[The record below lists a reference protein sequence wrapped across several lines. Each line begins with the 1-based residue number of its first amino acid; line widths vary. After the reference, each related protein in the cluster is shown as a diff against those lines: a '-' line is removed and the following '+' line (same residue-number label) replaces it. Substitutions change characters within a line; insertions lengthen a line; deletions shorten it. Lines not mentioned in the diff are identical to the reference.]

1 MSRSVKILVAYNFFI
16 VFGFGLLTPIFAV
29 FITKQ
34 IIGATV
40 AVAGIAEAI
49 YLGTKGIGQIFVAD
63 YLDIEQEDKRNW
75 RWALIGSLIFGLSTP
90 LYIFCHRPIHL
101 YLVELVMGIAAALEY
116 PAFYSLFLRHLDRRR
131 KAFQLSL
138 HNTIIE
144 LGTAVAAAI
153 GGVLASYFGFFN
165 LFFVVMGCS
174 LFGTILLITM
184 YPSLSKEEKKEH
196 EESTKD
202 SLPVVSSS
210 ATIAPKVL
218 GTRHYGDPVLR
229 DRARS
234 IKEINDEVRQL
245 AADMIVTMVQGDG
258 VGLAANQVGQLKRL
272 IVVDI
277 GQGPMVLINPKILDK
292 SKKREALEEGCL
304 SLPGLS
310 LRVRRSCKINLEY
323 FQLSDGKRI
332 KLLAEGILARVV
344 LHEID
349 HLDGVLL
356 IDKLSFW
363 QRGKFKKQILAIRQQ
378 TQQEIKDREK
388 NRKTKEKILVDDK
401 SSLPSI
407 PPNLPPPP
415 SKIS

>member
-1 MSRSVKILVAYNFFI
+1 MNRSIKTLIAYNFFI
-16 VFGFGLLTPIFAV
+16 VFGFGLLAPIFAV
-29 FITKQ
+29 FITRQ

-49 YLGTKGIGQIFVAD
+49 YLGTKGVGQIFVAD
-63 YLDIEQEDKRNW
+63 YLDMEQEDKRNW

-90 LYIFCHRPIHL
+90 LYILCHRPIHL
-101 YLVELVMGIAAALEY
+101 YLIELLMGISAAFEY

-131 KAFQLSL
+131 KTFQLSL

-144 LGTAVAAAI
+144 LGTAAAAAI
-153 GGVLASYFGFFN
+153 GGLLASYFGFFN

-174 LFGTILLITM
+174 LFGTVLLITM
-184 YPSLSKEEKKEH
+184 YPSLSKEEKKER

-202 SLPVVSSS
+202 LLPIVSSS
-210 ATIAPKVL
+210 AVLTPKILDV
-218 GTRHYGDPVLR
+218 RHYGDSILR

-245 AADMIVTMVQGDG
+245 AVDMTATMVAKDG

-272 IVVDI
+272 IVLDI
-277 GQGPMVLINPKILDK
+277 GQGPMVLVNPKILDK

-310 LRVRRSCKINLEY
+310 VKVRRPCKINLEY
-323 FQLSDGKRI
+323 FQLSDGRRI
-332 KLLAEGILARVV
+332 KLLAEGILARVI

-356 IDKLSFW
+356 IDKLTFW
-363 QRGKFKKQILAIRQQ
+363 QRGRFKKQLLAIKQQ
-378 TQQEIKDREK
+378 TQQEMKDREK
-388 NRKTKEKILVDDK
+388 GKKTKERILVDGR
-401 SSLPSI
+401 SPLPPI

-415 SKIS
+415 TKIS

>member
-1 MSRSVKILVAYNFFI
+1 
-16 VFGFGLLTPIFAV
+16 
-29 FITKQ
+29 
-34 IIGATV
+34 
-40 AVAGIAEAI
+40 
-49 YLGTKGIGQIFVAD
+49 
-63 YLDIEQEDKRNW
+63 
-75 RWALIGSLIFGLSTP
+75 
-90 LYIFCHRPIHL
+90 
-101 YLVELVMGIAAALEY
+101 
-116 PAFYSLFLRHLDRRR
+116 
-131 KAFQLSL
+131 
-138 HNTIIE
+138 
-144 LGTAVAAAI
+144 
-153 GGVLASYFGFFN
+153 
-165 LFFVVMGCS
+165 
-174 LFGTILLITM
+174 
-184 YPSLSKEEKKEH
+184 
-196 EESTKD
+196 
-202 SLPVVSSS
+202 
-210 ATIAPKVL
+210 
-218 GTRHYGDPVLR
+218 
-229 DRARS
+229 
-234 IKEINDEVRQL
+234 
-245 AADMIVTMVQGDG
+245 MVQGDG